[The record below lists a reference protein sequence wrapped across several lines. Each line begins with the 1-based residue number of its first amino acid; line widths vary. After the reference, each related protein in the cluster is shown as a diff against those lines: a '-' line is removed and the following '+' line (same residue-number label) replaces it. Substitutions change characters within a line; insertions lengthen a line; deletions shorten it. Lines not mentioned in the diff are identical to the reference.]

1 MAIKFS
7 VSRLAVLLP
16 LLAGVVLVVY
26 PLFWMISSSFKSYDE
41 IFGAVWNLPSKWL
54 FSNYTT
60 AWTKGIGNYFMNS
73 VIVTVSTIAGVVII
87 SSLCAYGLSRFR
99 FRYGKTL
106 FLFVLGGMMLDP
118 QVCLVPLYKLLQNLN
133 IHNTYFALILPY
145 IAFRLSIA
153 VLLVRSYFLGIPKEI
168 EESATI
174 DGCSAFRT
182 YRSIFL
188 PMSLPILMT
197 TIILTSYYA
206 WNEFLFSIIF
216 IDSDKYRTIPAGLMN
231 FKDALSTDWG
241 VLLAGLVI
249 SSLPLI
255 ILFIFMQKY
264 FIQGMSDGSVKG

>member
-7 VSRLAVLLP
+7 VSRLIVLLP
-16 LLAGVVLVVY
+16 LLVGVVLVVY

>member
-1 MAIKFS
+1 MAGKLP
-7 VSRLAVLLP
+7 VYRLFVLLP
-16 LLAGVVLVVY
+16 LLIGVVLVMY
-26 PLFWMISSSFKSYDE
+26 PLFWMVSSSFKSYDE
-41 IFGAVWNLPSKWL
+41 IFGAVWNLPSEWL
-54 FSNYTT
+54 FSNYAT

-87 SSLCAYGLSRFR
+87 ASLCAYGLSRFR
-99 FRYGKTL
+99 FRYSKTL
-106 FLFVLGGMMLDP
+106 FMFVLGGMMLDP

-153 VLLVRSYFLGIPKEI
+153 VLLIRSYFLGIPKEI
-168 EESATI
+168 EESATM
-174 DGCSAFRT
+174 DGCSVFRT
-182 YRSIFL
+182 YLNIFM
-188 PMSLPILMT
+188 PMSLPIIMT

-249 SSLPLI
+249 SSMPLI

-264 FIQGMSDGSVKG
+264 FIQGMSEGSVKG

>member
-1 MAIKFS
+1 MAGKLP
-7 VSRLAVLLP
+7 VYRLIVLLP
-16 LLAGVVLVVY
+16 LLIGVVLVMY
-26 PLFWMISSSFKSYDE
+26 PLFWMVSSSFKSYDE
-41 IFGAVWNLPSKWL
+41 IFGAVWNLPSEWL
-54 FSNYTT
+54 FSNYAT

-87 SSLCAYGLSRFR
+87 ASLCAYGLSRFR
-99 FRYGKTL
+99 FRYSKTL
-106 FLFVLGGMMLDP
+106 FMFVLGGMMLDP

-153 VLLVRSYFLGIPKEI
+153 VLLIRSYFLGIPKEI

-174 DGCSAFRT
+174 DGCSVFRT
-182 YRSIFL
+182 YLNIFL
-188 PMSLPILMT
+188 PMSLPIIMT

-249 SSLPLI
+249 SSMPLI

-264 FIQGMSDGSVKG
+264 FIQGMSEGSVKG

>member
-1 MAIKFS
+1 MAGKLPIY
-7 VSRLAVLLP
+7 RLIVLLP
-16 LLAGVVLVVY
+16 LLVGVVLVMY
-26 PLFWMISSSFKSYDE
+26 PLFWMVSSSFKSYDE
-41 IFGAVWNLPSKWL
+41 IFGAVWNLPSEWL
-54 FSNYTT
+54 FSNYAT

-87 SSLCAYGLSRFR
+87 ASLCAYGLSRFR
-99 FRYGKTL
+99 FRYSKTL
-106 FLFVLGGMMLDP
+106 FMFVLGGMMLDP

-153 VLLVRSYFLGIPKEI
+153 VLLIRSYFLGIPKEI
-168 EESATI
+168 EESATM
-174 DGCSAFRT
+174 DGCSVFRT
-182 YRSIFL
+182 YLSIFL
-188 PMSLPILMT
+188 PMSLPIIMT

>member
-1 MAIKFS
+1 MAGKLSIY
-7 VSRLAVLLP
+7 RLIVLLP
-16 LLAGVVLVVY
+16 LLVGVVLVVY
-26 PLFWMISSSFKSYDE
+26 PLFWMVSSSFKSYDE
-41 IFGAVWNLPSKWL
+41 IFGSVWNLPSEWL
-54 FSNYTT
+54 FSNYVT

-73 VIVTVSTIAGVVII
+73 VIVTVSTIAGVVVIA
-87 SSLCAYGLSRFR
+87 SLCAYGLSRFR
-99 FRYGKTL
+99 FRYSKTL

-153 VLLVRSYFLGIPKEI
+153 VLLIRSYFLGIPKEI
-168 EESATI
+168 EESATM
-174 DGCSAFRT
+174 DGCSVFRT
-182 YRSIFL
+182 YLNIFL
-188 PMSLPILMT
+188 PMSLPIIMT

-249 SSLPLI
+249 SSMPLI

-264 FIQGMSDGSVKG
+264 FIQGMSEGSVKG

>member
-1 MAIKFS
+1 MTGKLPIY
-7 VSRLAVLLP
+7 RLIVLLP
-16 LLAGVVLVVY
+16 LLVGVVLVMY
-26 PLFWMISSSFKSYDE
+26 PLFWMVSSSFKSYDE
-41 IFGAVWNLPSKWL
+41 IFGAVWNLPSEWL
-54 FSNYTT
+54 FSNYAT

-87 SSLCAYGLSRFR
+87 ASLCAYGLSRFR
-99 FRYGKTL
+99 FRYSKTL
-106 FLFVLGGMMLDP
+106 FMFVLGGMMLDP

-153 VLLVRSYFLGIPKEI
+153 VLLIRSYFLGIPKEI
-168 EESATI
+168 EESATM
-174 DGCSAFRT
+174 DGCSVFRT
-182 YRSIFL
+182 YLSIFL
-188 PMSLPILMT
+188 PMSLPIIMT

>member
-7 VSRLAVLLP
+7 VSRLIVLLP
-16 LLAGVVLVVY
+16 LLVGVVLVVY

-54 FSNYTT
+54 FSNYAT

-133 IHNTYFALILPY
+133 IHNTYLALILPY

-231 FKDALSTDWG
+231 FRDALSTDWG